1 MASGRLLDPRAKK
14 GRSEMQ
20 IIKKEKG
27 EFGKIKIDFYL
38 NKDREILVTIEQL
51 AQGFGYKN
59 RKGIERML
67 ERNSYLR
74 SDEYSV
80 IAKVP
85 HSLRGTQETRLFNK
99 RGIFEIGMLSRTEK
113 GKVFRA
119 WLYDYIEGLEKE
131 NANFRLQRALERP
144 KRLAL
149 NEAINRWENA
159 PKMAYSTV
167 YNLLLKGVTGYN
179 KTQLTA
185 KRGGETGIDCLNS
198 IELAQYQALED
209 MAIALINLNFSYQD
223 IKTMVFRQK
232 EKLSQGA

>member
-1 MASGRLLDPRAKK
+1 MNLVYLD
-14 GRSEMQ
+14 G
-20 IIKKEKG
+20 KKEP
-27 EFGKIKIDFYL
+27 YTTS
-38 NKDREILVTIEQL
+38 EIIAEC
-51 AQGFGYKN
+51 AE
-59 RKGIERML
+59 IERVSVRKLIENHKEDL
-67 ERNSYLR
+67 EVFGILSFEMTKINDGRGRPRKIYHLNEQQATLLITYLDNTKPVR
-74 SDEYSV
+74 EFKKNLVGAFFEMRDELTK
-80 IAKVP
+80 I
-85 HSLRGTQETRLFNK
+85 RIE
-99 RGIFEIGMLSRTEK
+99 
-113 GKVFRA
+113 RA
-119 WLYDYIEGLEKE
+119 S
-131 NANFRLQRALERP
+131 ERP

>member
-1 MASGRLLDPRAKK
+1 MNLVYLDGAKEPYTTSEIIAECAELKHDTVQSLIRNHKEDLEVFGIYGFQIRKLNGRGRPRKIYRLNEQQATLLITYLDNTKPVREFKK
-14 GRSEMQ
+14 NLVSAFFEMRD
-20 IIKKEKG
+20 ELT
-27 EFGKIKIDFYL
+27 KI
-38 NKDREILVTIEQL
+38 R
-51 AQGFGYKN
+51 
-59 RKGIERML
+59 IERA
-67 ERNSYLR
+67 S
-74 SDEYSV
+74 
-80 IAKVP
+80 
-85 HSLRGTQETRLFNK
+85 
-99 RGIFEIGMLSRTEK
+99 
-113 GKVFRA
+113 
-119 WLYDYIEGLEKE
+119 
-131 NANFRLQRALERP
+131 ERP

>member
-1 MASGRLLDPRAKK
+1 MNLVYLD
-14 GRSEMQ
+14 G
-20 IIKKEKG
+20 KKEPYTTNEIIAEYAEIDRISVRKLIESHKEDLEVFGVLSFQMTKPSKG
-27 EFGKIKIDFYL
+27 SLGGRPRKIYHLNEQQATLLITYLDNTKPVREFKKNLVGAFFEMRDELTKI
-38 NKDREILVTIEQL
+38 R
-51 AQGFGYKN
+51 
-59 RKGIERML
+59 IERA
-67 ERNSYLR
+67 S
-74 SDEYSV
+74 
-80 IAKVP
+80 
-85 HSLRGTQETRLFNK
+85 
-99 RGIFEIGMLSRTEK
+99 
-113 GKVFRA
+113 
-119 WLYDYIEGLEKE
+119 
-131 NANFRLQRALERP
+131 ERP

-159 PKMAYSTV
+159 PKMAYPTV

>member
-1 MASGRLLDPRAKK
+1 MNLVYLD
-14 GRSEMQ
+14 G
-20 IIKKEKG
+20 KKEPYTTSEIIAECAELKHDTVQSLIRNHKDDLEIFGVFGFEIRKPSKG
-27 EFGKIKIDFYL
+27 SLGGRPRKIYHLNEQQATLLITYLDNTKPVREFKKNLVSAFFEMRDELTKI
-38 NKDREILVTIEQL
+38 R
-51 AQGFGYKN
+51 
-59 RKGIERML
+59 IERA
-67 ERNSYLR
+67 S
-74 SDEYSV
+74 
-80 IAKVP
+80 
-85 HSLRGTQETRLFNK
+85 
-99 RGIFEIGMLSRTEK
+99 
-113 GKVFRA
+113 
-119 WLYDYIEGLEKE
+119 
-131 NANFRLQRALERP
+131 ERP

>member
-1 MASGRLLDPRAKK
+1 MNLVYLDGAKEPYTT
-14 GRSEMQ
+14 SE
-20 IIKKEKG
+20 IIAECA
-27 EFGKIKIDFYL
+27 E
-38 NKDREILVTIEQL
+38 
-51 AQGFGYKN
+51 
-59 RKGIERML
+59 IERISVRKLIENHKEDL
-67 ERNSYLR
+67 EVFGILSFEMTKINDGRGRPRKIYHLNEQQATLLITYLDNTKPVR
-74 SDEYSV
+74 EFKKNLVSAFFEMRDELTK
-80 IAKVP
+80 I
-85 HSLRGTQETRLFNK
+85 RIE
-99 RGIFEIGMLSRTEK
+99 
-113 GKVFRA
+113 RA
-119 WLYDYIEGLEKE
+119 S
-131 NANFRLQRALERP
+131 ERP

-149 NEAINRWENA
+149 NEVINRWENA

-209 MAIALINLNFSYQD
+209 MAIALINLNFSYQE